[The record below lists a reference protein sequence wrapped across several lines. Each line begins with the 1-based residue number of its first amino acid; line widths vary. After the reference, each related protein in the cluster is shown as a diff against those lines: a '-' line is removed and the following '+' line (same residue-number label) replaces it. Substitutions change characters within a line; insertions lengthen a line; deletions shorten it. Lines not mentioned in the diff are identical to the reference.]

1 MPAWP
6 PTGEKPRIMRET
18 AVNIAGAAVAAA
30 VTAIIHPRSLLFPGQ
45 TYCGLRASAPVV
57 ATPSLRNRSRA
68 CMASFDLG

>member
-6 PTGEKPRIMRET
+6 PTGEKPRKTHET
-18 AVNIAGAAVAAA
+18 AVNTAALAVAAA
-30 VTAIIHPRSLLFPGQ
+30 VTTIIQRRSLLFPGH
-45 TYCGLRASAPVV
+45 TYCGLRASVPVV